1 MESKTSFIAD
11 NDNANEAKCGGTE
24 DLMAEMV
31 RNIVNNNIRIVEVFA
46 YPIKDKVTGLEKHSF
61 KAYSF
66 NEIKVIQINMDKKD
80 HLSINGTL
88 DMPVINIKL
97 NKEGPW
103 YFTDKD
109 KAMEYMRSLNKL
121 TIDLISEHESEII
134 ACKDYMRNLID
145 NDRY

>member
-1 MESKTSFIAD
+1 MESKASFI
-11 NDNANEAKCGGTE
+11 DNAETANCGSNEN
-24 DLMAEMV
+24 LMAEMV
-31 RNIVNNNIRIVEVFA
+31 RNIANNNMRVIEVYA

-66 NEIKVIQINMDKKD
+66 NEIKVMQISMDKKN

-88 DMPVINIKL
+88 DMPTINVKL
-97 NKEGPW
+97 NHEGPW

-109 KAMEYMRSLNKL
+109 KAMETMQSLNKL
-121 TIDLISEHESEII
+121 QFDLILEHESEII
-134 ACKDYMRNLID
+134 ACKEYMRDLID

>member
-1 MESKTSFIAD
+1 MESKASFIAD
-11 NDNANEAKCGGTE
+11 DTNEN
-24 DLMAEMV
+24 LMSEMV
-31 RNIVNNNIRIVEVFA
+31 RNIANNNMKIIEVFA
-46 YPIKDKVTGLEKHSF
+46 YPIKDKVSGLEKHSF

-66 NEIKVIQINMDKKD
+66 NDIKVMQISMDKKD

-88 DMPVINIKL
+88 DMPVINVKL

-109 KAMEYMRSLNKL
+109 KAMESMQSLNKL
-121 TIDLISEHESEII
+121 QFDLILEHESEIA
-134 ACKDYMRNLID
+134 ACKEYMRNLID